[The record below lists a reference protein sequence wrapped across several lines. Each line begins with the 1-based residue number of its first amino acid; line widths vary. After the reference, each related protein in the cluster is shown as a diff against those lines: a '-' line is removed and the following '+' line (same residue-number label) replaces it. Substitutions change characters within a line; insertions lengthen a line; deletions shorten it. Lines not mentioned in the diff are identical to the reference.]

1 MGLGMAD
8 IPSVVDDLYATLLA
22 EGFEVVEE
30 RRGGMGAVLV
40 RLRGRVPG
48 SITHPAADVQIS
60 ADRGQWTVAL
70 RFNGM
75 SRFIDPRVWAAY
87 LDAAPIDEPDVGQQA
102 GFVATRLVDA
112 AEAVHADP
120 GLEAELVRMG
130 EEYMRRQLGLSAGED
145 LGS

>member
-8 IPSVVDDLYATLLA
+8 TPSVVDDLYATLLA
-22 EGFEVVEE
+22 QGFEVVEE
-30 RRGGMGAVLV
+30 RRGGTGAVLV
-40 RLRGRVPG
+40 TLRGPLAG
-48 SITHPAADVQIS
+48 SIRHPSADVQIS

-75 SRFIDPRVWAAY
+75 SRFIDPRIWVAY
-87 LDAAPIDEPDVGQQA
+87 LDDAAIDEPDVGQQA
-102 GFVATRLVDA
+102 GLIATRLVDA

-120 GLEAELVRMG
+120 GLEAQLVRLG